1 MIHRGG
7 CGCSII
13 NLRKLE
19 IEEVTREMRTLL
31 IVAVVIIVIV
41 LAYMFLVRGRRP

>member
-1 MIHRGG
+1 M
-7 CGCSII
+7 
-13 NLRKLE
+13 
-19 IEEVTREMRTLL
+19 REMRTLL